1 MKKKWLLVC
10 GMITM
15 LLSGASMANECELDV
30 QTADSFT
37 WPSTLSVPSTCGS
50 VTVNLSHSGKMPKN
64 VMGHNWVLSKT
75 ADVGGVASDGIQAYS
90 SSGRTTAVKE
100 DDVRVIAATALIG
113 GGETTSVTF
122 SLKGLSSAEAYTF
135 FCSFPGHSGLMR
147 GTFKII

>member
-1 MKKKWLLVC
+1 MKSTVILVF
-10 GMITM
+10 GMISM
-15 LLSGASMANECELDV
+15 LLSGVSVASDCELNV
-30 QTADSFT
+30 ETADSFT

-113 GGETTSVTF
+113 GGESTSVTF
-122 SLKGLSSAEAYTF
+122 SLEGLSSAEAYTF
-135 FCSFPGHSGLMR
+135 FCTFPGHSGLMR
-147 GTFKII
+147 GTFKIT